1 MVPRSWRWEIH
12 GRTRKGEGIHAA
24 ELDRSKAQ
32 VLEREQ
38 EVNWKK
44 LKSFQVL
51 GSHLQSYNQRGKN
64 TADSVGF

>member
-1 MVPRSWRWEIH
+1 MSEKE
-12 GRTRKGEGIHAA
+12 GTCTR
-24 ELDRSKAQ
+24 ELDKSKAQ

-44 LKSFQVL
+44 FKSFQVL

>member
-1 MVPRSWRWEIH
+1 MGSRSWRWEIH
-12 GRTRKGEGIHAA
+12 GRTRKREGIRAR
-24 ELDRSKAQ
+24 ELDKSKAQ
-32 VLEREQ
+32 VLKREQ

-44 LKSFQVL
+44 FKSFQVL